1 MIRLTDI
8 LKDVLTE
15 AKPPKPK
22 LHKGRKEGPIRP
34 QTKEAIKNSIENRWL
49 LNIYY
54 EGDEETEPGYRWCE
68 PYCWGLRI
76 KTNNNILRAYQYRG
90 KTLTE
95 WGWKT
100 FRLDRISS
108 TAPLTSATFS
118 KPRPKYNPNGDKH
131 MTKIFMQ
138 VKFGGDDGE
147 TQGGPEAP
155 IDIYSPEIKKTA
167 DIIQKNAE
175 GDQVNFDELE
185 KKPEFR
191 DSKMKRALNV
201 LRNLLSKAGKS
212 IVKGLKN
219 LHIKEE
225 VDETN

>member
-1 MIRLTDI
+1 MIKLIDI
-8 LKDVLTE
+8 LEDILAE
-15 AKPPKPK
+15 AKPPKVK

-34 QTKEAIKNSIENRWL
+34 QTKEAITNSIKNRWL

-54 EGDEETEPGYRWCE
+54 EGDEETEPGYRWIE
-68 PYCWGLRI
+68 PYVWGLRI
-76 KTNNNILRAYQYRG
+76 KTGNNILRAYQYKG

-100 FRLDRISS
+100 FRLDRIAS

-118 KPRPKYNPNGDKH
+118 KPRPKYHPNDKH
-131 MTKIFMQ
+131 MTKIIERVSFD
-138 VKFGGDDGE
+138 GDDGE
-147 TQGGPEAP
+147 TKGGPEAP
-155 IDIYSPEIKKTA
+155 IDIYSPEIQKTA
-167 DIIQKNAE
+167 DIIKNNTE
-175 GDQVNFDELE
+175 GDKVDFDELE

-201 LRNLLSKAGKS
+201 IKNLLSKAGKS
-212 IVKGLKN
+212 VLQGLKN

-225 VDETN
+225 VDETL